1 MLTKVSDIIAQTL
14 QYAGIERIYGLVGGG
29 INALASSLTSTSV
42 RFIQTRNEESAG
54 FAAGADAAMTKK
66 LSVCCGSSNAG
77 SVHFLNGIYD
87 SHRNGSSVL
96 LILSERSQQLSGRY
110 FAFDADIKSIFS
122 TCSYYCEVVQN
133 PSQIES
139 LLGQAMQTAIA
150 KKGVS
155 VLIIPEN
162 LFFEEIEFETIRF
175 FPKYTNS
182 VIIPSVDEI
191 MRLAE
196 MINDANHIV
205 IFGGAGCLGAHAEVM
220 ELAQKIKAPVGWAYR
235 GKEAL
240 DWDNPYPVGMN
251 GLLGDQ
257 SCLQAFEECDL
268 LILLGTDFAFSAFYP
283 DDTKIIQIDIK
294 GEHLGRR
301 HSISLGVV
309 GDVKETLKEL
319 NPLVS
324 ERAEDQFAKES
335 TALFHTVEKHL
346 EKLTHQ
352 NKNEEEGIYPE
363 FLAGI
368 INKVAAENALIV
380 ADIGTPWAYMAK
392 YIYTLG
398 TRKLYHSCLHGTM
411 ANALPSSI
419 GMQAAMKGRQVVAM
433 CGDGG
438 FSMLMGEILTL
449 SQEKLPVKVIVF
461 NNGRLDF
468 VALEMKTE
476 GLIDVCTDL
485 QNPDFSKVAKAAGIY
500 AIRVEKPENL
510 EQALIE
516 AFKHDGPVVVD
527 VKVNPDSLL
536 MPPEIT
542 LEMVYN
548 FSKYTWKQFLS
559 GDKKVLWEMFRT
571 NFPRQF

>member
-1 MLTKVSDIIAQTL
+1 
-14 QYAGIERIYGLVGGG
+14 
-29 INALASSLTSTSV
+29 
-42 RFIQTRNEESAG
+42 
-54 FAAGADAAMTKK
+54 
-66 LSVCCGSSNAG
+66 
-77 SVHFLNGIYD
+77 
-87 SHRNGSSVL
+87 
-96 LILSERSQQLSGRY
+96 
-110 FAFDADIKSIFS
+110 
-122 TCSYYCEVVQN
+122 
-133 PSQIES
+133 
-139 LLGQAMQTAIA
+139 
-150 KKGVS
+150 
-155 VLIIPEN
+155 
-162 LFFEEIEFETIRF
+162 
-175 FPKYTNS
+175 
-182 VIIPSVDEI
+182 
-191 MRLAE
+191 
-196 MINDANHIV
+196 
-205 IFGGAGCLGAHAEVM
+205 
-220 ELAQKIKAPVGWAYR
+220 
-235 GKEAL
+235 
-240 DWDNPYPVGMN
+240 
-251 GLLGDQ
+251 
-257 SCLQAFEECDL
+257 
-268 LILLGTDFAFSAFYP
+268 

>member
-14 QYAGIERIYGLVGGG
+14 QYAGVERIYGLVGGG
-29 INALASSLTSTSV
+29 INALASSLTSTSI

-54 FAAGADAAMTKK
+54 FAAGADAAMSRK
-66 LSVCCGSSNAG
+66 LSVCCGASNAG

-87 SHRNGSSVL
+87 SHRNGSPVL
-96 LILSERSQQLSGRY
+96 LILSERAQYSSGRY
-110 FAFDADIKSIFS
+110 FAFDADIKSSFQ
-122 TCSYYCEVVQN
+122 TCSYFCEIVQN
-133 PSQIES
+133 ALQVET

-150 KKGVS
+150 KKGVA

-162 LFFEEIEFETIRF
+162 IFFEEIDFDAIRF
-175 FPKYTNS
+175 FPRYTQPL
-182 VIIPSVDEI
+182 VLPSEEEV
-191 MRLAE
+191 MRMAE
-196 MINDANHIV
+196 MINDANRIV
-205 IFGGAGCLGAHAEVM
+205 IFGGAGCLGAHDEVM
-220 ELAQKIKAPVGWAYR
+220 ELSEKIKAPVGWAYR

-240 DWDNPYPVGMN
+240 DYDNPYPIGMN

-257 SCLQAFEECDL
+257 SCLQAFDECDL
-268 LILLGTDFAFSAFYP
+268 LILLGTDFAFSVFYP
-283 DDTKIIQIDIK
+283 DDTKIIQVDIK

-309 GDVKETLKEL
+309 GDVQETLREL
-319 NPLVS
+319 LPFIN
-324 ERAEDQFAKES
+324 EKADDEFAKES
-335 TALFHTVEKHL
+335 TALYRSVEKHL

-352 NKNEEEGIYPE
+352 NNNEKEGIYPE
-363 FLAGI
+363 FLAGM
-368 INKVAAENALIV
+368 INKTASKDALIV

-392 YIYTLG
+392 YIHTYG
-398 TRKLYHSCLHGTM
+398 TRRLYHSCLHGTM
-411 ANALPSSI
+411 ANALPSAI
-419 GMQAAMKGRQVVAM
+419 GMQAAMKNKQVVAM

-449 SQEKLPVKVIVF
+449 AQEKLPVKVIVF

-476 GLIDVCTDL
+476 GLIDVFTDL
-485 QNPDFSKVAKAAGIY
+485 QNPDFAKVARAAGIHG
-500 AIRVEKPENL
+500 IRVEKFEVLPSSL
-510 EQALIE
+510 SE
-516 AFKHDGPVVVD
+516 AFSHEGPVVVD

-542 LEMVYN
+542 LEMIYN

-559 GDKKVLWEMFRT
+559 GDKKVLWEMFKT
-571 NFPRQF
+571 NFPRQL